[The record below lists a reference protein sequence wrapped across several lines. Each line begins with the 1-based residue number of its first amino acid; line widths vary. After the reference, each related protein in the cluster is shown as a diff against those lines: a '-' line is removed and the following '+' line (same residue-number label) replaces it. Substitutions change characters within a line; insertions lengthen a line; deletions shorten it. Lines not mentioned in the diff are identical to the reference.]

1 MRNQNCACF
10 IFVCDVADWLSY
22 LFIYRLCKTINDL
35 ICNI

>member
-22 LFIYRLCKTINDL
+22 LFIYLQIVQNNK
-35 ICNI
+35 